1 MVELEV
7 DRNLGTIRLLKI
19 TAAHDVGKAIN
30 PMLVEGQIEGGVAQ
44 GVGFAVMEEF
54 HPGCGENLHDY
65 VIPSVGDIPPITV
78 SLEGDRYRGECILIP
93 PTNPPPGTQTGKFW
107 TELMRFRS
115 KAMPKL
121 EGAFVFDAPF

>member
-1 MVELEV
+1 MYGFEAHMVELEV

-54 HPGCGENLHDY
+54 HPGCGLKTMI
-65 VIPSVGDIPPITV
+65 VP
-78 SLEGDRYRGECILIP
+78 
-93 PTNPPPGTQTGKFW
+93 NPPRPIAS
-107 TELMRFRS
+107 L
-115 KAMPKL
+115 P
-121 EGAFVFDAPF
+121 APWGS